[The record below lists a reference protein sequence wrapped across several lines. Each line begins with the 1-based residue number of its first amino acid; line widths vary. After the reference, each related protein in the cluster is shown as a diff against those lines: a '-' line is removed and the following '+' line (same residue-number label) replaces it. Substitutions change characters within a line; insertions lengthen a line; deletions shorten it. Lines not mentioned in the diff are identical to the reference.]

1 MRKIYKYLLLA
12 LLIVLQS
19 TLFRFIDIFGVKP
32 DAVFM
37 VVLSFSLL
45 NGPWE
50 AVYLSLFAGIIQ
62 DILFNNALG
71 VTTFSLLIVS
81 YLTGLLSK
89 SVFKESSFVAF
100 VFVFLGTLLYNLIT
114 MFSMV
119 LMKYQFNFLLDFVNI
134 AMIQALYNS
143 IITVFVY
150 KYLVSFNIYVTK
162 NKVKFFKKSK
172 F

>member
-1 MRKIYKYLLLA
+1 MRKVYKYLLIV
-12 LLIVLQS
+12 LLIVLQT
-19 TLFRFIDIFGVKP
+19 TLFSFIDIFGVKP
-32 DAVFM
+32 DAAFI

-45 NGPWE
+45 NGSWE
-50 AVYLSLFAGIIQ
+50 AIYLSLFAGLIQ

-81 YLTGLLSK
+81 YITGLLSK

-119 LMKYQFNFLLDFVNI
+119 LMKYEFNFLSDFMNV
-134 AMIQALYNS
+134 AMIQAVYNS
-143 IITVFVY
+143 VITAFAY
-150 KYLVSFNIYVTK
+150 RYLVSFNRYVNE
-162 NKVKFFKKSK
+162 NKVNFFRKSK

>member
-150 KYLVSFNIYVTK
+150 RYLVSFNIYVTK
-162 NKVKFFKKSK
+162 NKVKFFKKNK

>member
-150 KYLVSFNIYVTK
+150 RYLVSFNIYVTK
-162 NKVKFFKKSK
+162 NKVKFF
-172 F
+172 

>member
-89 SVFKESSFVAF
+89 SVFKESSFVAC

-150 KYLVSFNIYVTK
+150 RYLVSFNIYVTK

>member
-1 MRKIYKYLLLA
+1 MRKVYKYLLIV
-12 LLIVLQS
+12 LLIVLQT

-32 DAVFM
+32 DAAFI

-50 AVYLSLFAGIIQ
+50 AIYLSLFAGLIQ

-71 VTTFSLLIVS
+71 ITTFSLLIVS
-81 YLTGLLSK
+81 YITGLLSK

-100 VFVFLGTLLYNLIT
+100 VFVFLGTLLYNFVT

-119 LMKYQFNFLLDFVNI
+119 LMKYEFNFLSDFMNV
-134 AMIQALYNS
+134 AMIQAVYNS
-143 IITVFVY
+143 IITVFAY
-150 KYLVSFNIYVTK
+150 RYLVSFNRYVNE
-162 NKVKFFKKSK
+162 NKVNFFRKSK

>member
-150 KYLVSFNIYVTK
+150 RYLVSFNIYVTK